1 MMAKV
6 RTAYR
11 QTRDRIFRAATQVFE
26 EKGYSGARMQEI
38 ADRAGI
44 NKALLHYYFR
54 SKDQLFM
61 AVFQVLLKK
70 MFEKIIAIFQADL
83 SFKEKVKLFL
93 DQHIDFLVKNPKLPM
108 FLLNEMSVN
117 PSVVDGVKETLKYGE
132 LRDLIYEK
140 HAKELKGYGIR
151 KSDMPQL
158 MITIVSMSIFPFA
171 AREMIAVMMPQML
184 DNRKFN
190 AFMSDRKEFA
200 ADFIFSALKH
210 RKK

>member
-1 MMAKV
+1 MVKPIV
-6 RTAYR
+6 KDSH
-11 QTRDRIFRAATQVFE
+11 TRDKIFKAATQVFE

-61 AVFQVLLKK
+61 AVFQVLISK
-70 MFEKIIAIFQADL
+70 MFEKIFAIFRADL
-83 SFKEKVKLFL
+83 SFKEKIKLFL
-93 DQHIDFLVKNPKLPM
+93 DQHIDFLVKNPKLPL
-108 FLLNEMSVN
+108 FLLNEMAVN
-117 PSVVDGVKETLKYGE
+117 PTVIDGVRESLKYGE
-132 LRDLIYEK
+132 LRDVIYEK

-171 AREMIAVMMPQML
+171 AREMIAVMIPQMI

-190 AFMSDRKEFA
+190 AFMEERKEFA
-200 ADFIFSALKH
+200 AEFILSALKH

>member
-1 MMAKV
+1 MAKSRV
-6 RTAYR
+6 TDTH
-11 QTRDRIFRAATQVFE
+11 TRDKIFKAATQVFE

-61 AVFQVLLKK
+61 AVFQVLISK
-70 MFEKIIAIFQADL
+70 MFEKIFAIFRADL
-83 SFKEKVKLFL
+83 SFKEKIKLFL
-93 DQHIDFLVKNPKLPM
+93 DQHIDFLVKNPKLPL
-108 FLLNEMSVN
+108 FLLNEMAVN
-117 PSVVDGVKETLKYGE
+117 PTVIDGVRESLKYGE
-132 LRDLIYEK
+132 LRDVIYEK

-171 AREMIAVMMPQML
+171 AREMIAVMIPQMI

-190 AFMSDRKEFA
+190 AFMEERKEFA
-200 ADFIFSALKH
+200 ADFILSALKH

>member
-1 MMAKV
+1 MVKHIKSDG
-6 RTAYR
+6 
-11 QTRDRIFRAATQVFE
+11 QTREKIFRAATEIFE
-26 EKGYSGARMQEI
+26 EKGYAGARMQEI

-83 SFKEKVKLFL
+83 TFKEKIRLFL
-93 DQHIDFLVKNPKLPM
+93 DQHIDFLKRNPKLPM

-117 PSVVDGVKETLKYGE
+117 PAIIEGVKETLHYAK
-132 LRDLIYEK
+132 LRDLIYDK
-140 HAKELKGYGIR
+140 HAKEFKGYGIR

-171 AREMIAVMMPQML
+171 ARQMIAVMMPQML
-184 DNRKFN
+184 DGRKFN
-190 AFMSDRKEFA
+190 AFMDERKEFA

>member
-1 MMAKV
+1 MAKSRV
-6 RTAYR
+6 TDTH
-11 QTRDRIFRAATQVFE
+11 TRDKIFKAATQVFE
-26 EKGYSGARMQEI
+26 EKGYSGAKMQEI

-61 AVFQVLLKK
+61 SVFQVLVSK
-70 MFEKIIAIFQADL
+70 MFEKMIALFRADI
-83 SFKEKVKLFL
+83 SFREKIKLFL
-93 DQHIDFLVKNPKLPM
+93 GQHIDFLMKNPKLPL

-117 PSVVDGVKETLKYGE
+117 PSLNESVRQSLKYGE

-140 HAKELKGYGIR
+140 HSKELKGYGIK

-171 AREMIAVMMPQML
+171 AREMIAVMIPQMI

-190 AFMSDRKEFA
+190 AFMEERKEFA
-200 ADFIFSALKH
+200 VDFILTALKH

>member
-1 MMAKV
+1 MAKS
-6 RTAYR
+6 RITDTH
-11 QTRDRIFRAATQVFE
+11 TRDKIFRSATQVFE

-61 AVFQVLLKK
+61 AVFQVLIRK

-83 SFKEKVKLFL
+83 SFKEKIKLFL
-93 DQHIDFLVKNPKLPM
+93 DQHIDFLIKNPKLPM
-108 FLLNEMSVN
+108 FLLNEMAVN
-117 PSVVDGVKETLKYGE
+117 PAINEGVRESLNYGE

-140 HAKELKGYGIR
+140 HAKELKGYGIK

-171 AREMIAVMMPQML
+171 AREMIAVMIPQMH

-190 AFMSDRKEFA
+190 SFMEERKEFA

>member
-1 MMAKV
+1 MVKS
-6 RTAYR
+6 RITDTH
-11 QTRDRIFRAATQVFE
+11 TRDKIFRAATQVFE

-61 AVFQVLLKK
+61 AVFQVLLRK

-83 SFKEKVKLFL
+83 SFKEKIKLFL
-93 DQHIDFLVKNPKLPM
+93 DQHIDFLIKNPKLPM
-108 FLLNEMSVN
+108 FLLNEMAVN
-117 PSVVDGVKETLKYGE
+117 PAINEGVRESLNYGE

-140 HAKELKGYGIR
+140 HAKELKGYGIK

-171 AREMIAVMMPQML
+171 AREMIAVMIPQMH

-190 AFMSDRKEFA
+190 SFMEERKKFA
-200 ADFIFSALKH
+200 TDFIFSALKH

>member
-1 MMAKV
+1 MAKSRV
-6 RTAYR
+6 TDTH
-11 QTRDRIFRAATQVFE
+11 TRDKIFKAATQVFE

-61 AVFQVLLKK
+61 SVFQVLVSK
-70 MFEKIIAIFQADL
+70 MFEKITALFRADI
-83 SFKEKVKLFL
+83 SFREKIKLFL
-93 DQHIDFLVKNPKLPM
+93 GQHIDFLMKNPKLPL

-117 PSVVDGVKETLKYGE
+117 PSLNESVRQSLKYGE

-140 HAKELKGYGIR
+140 HSKELKGYGIR

-171 AREMIAVMMPQML
+171 AREMISVMMPQMT

-190 AFMSDRKEFA
+190 AFMEERKEFA
-200 ADFIFSALKH
+200 ADFVLSALKH

>member
-1 MMAKV
+1 MAKS
-6 RTAYR
+6 RTTDSH
-11 QTRDRIFRAATQVFE
+11 TRDKIFRAATQVFE

-38 ADRAGI
+38 ADKAGI

-61 AVFQVLLKK
+61 AVFQVLISK
-70 MFEKIIAIFQADL
+70 MFEKIFATFRADL
-83 SFKEKVKLFL
+83 SFKEKIKLFL
-93 DQHIDFLVKNPKLPM
+93 DQHIDFLIKNPKLPL

-117 PSVVDGVKETLKYGE
+117 PSVVDGVRETLKYGE

-140 HAKELKGYGIR
+140 HAKELKGYGIK

-158 MITIVSMSIFPFA
+158 MITVVSMSIFPYA
-171 AREMIAVMMPQML
+171 ARDMIGIMMPQMH
-184 DNRKFN
+184 DNKRFKT
-190 AFMSDRKEFA
+190 FMEERKEFA
-200 ADFIFSALKH
+200 ADFILDSLKH

>member
-1 MMAKV
+1 MAKS
-6 RTAYR
+6 RTTDSH
-11 QTRDRIFRAATQVFE
+11 TRDKIFRAATQVFE

-61 AVFQVLLKK
+61 AVFQVLIRK
-70 MFEKIIAIFQADL
+70 MFEKILAIFQADL
-83 SFKEKVKLFL
+83 SFKEKIKLFL
-93 DQHIDFLVKNPKLPM
+93 DQHIDFLIKNPKLPM
-108 FLLNEMSVN
+108 FLLNEMAVN
-117 PSVVDGVKETLKYGE
+117 PSIIEGVRETLKYGE

-140 HAKELKGYGIR
+140 HAKELKGYGIK

-158 MITIVSMSIFPFA
+158 MITIVSMSIFPVA
-171 AREMIAVMMPQML
+171 AREMIAVMIPQLL

-190 AFMSDRKEFA
+190 TFMEERKEFA
-200 ADFIFSALKH
+200 AEFIFSALKH